1 MNREIKFR
9 AWVKKLPYHKEEY
22 NKYTYDIQ
30 NEYDGCYDT
39 ENIEQAFVRYL
50 NNDNYIVEQ
59 FIGLQDKNGVD
70 VYENDNVELDMNNL
84 GMKKATVIYRD
95 DLMQFVFDTPKGI
108 YTIIED
114 CIQVSCIEVIGNV
127 HEEEIE

>member
-1 MNREIKFR
+1 
-9 AWVKKLPYHKEEY
+9 
-22 NKYTYDIQ
+22 
-30 NEYDGCYDT
+30 
-39 ENIEQAFVRYL
+39 
-50 NNDNYIVEQ
+50 
-59 FIGLQDKNGVD
+59 
-70 VYENDNVELDMNNL
+70 MNNL